1 MSKLIEQLREKR
13 NLTDEQLKELIETDG
28 YDKELFASAVDIREK
43 AYGRDVYIRGL
54 IEISSYCKNDCY
66 YCGIRRSNEKAQR
79 YRLSEEEILE
89 CCVTGYDL
97 GFRTFVLQGGED
109 PYFTDERICDI
120 VGKIKKRF
128 PDCAVTLSLGEK
140 SRESY
145 QKYFDAGADRYLL
158 RHETAGAEHYRKLHP
173 AELLQEKR
181 MQCLRD
187 LKEIG
192 YQVGSGFMV
201 GSPYQKTEDLIW
213 RSALLTGAAAGH
225 DRDRSFYYP
234 SGYAVSGVSQRRTD
248 SLPADGG
255 DFKTSVSGGAFACD
269 DSAGYDP
276 SKRA

>member
-1 MSKLIEQLREKR
+1 MQIHSRNGVMEYNMSKLIEQLREKR

-120 VGKIKKRF
+120 VGKIKKGL
-128 PDCAVTLSLGEK
+128 C
-140 SRESY
+140 
-145 QKYFDAGADRYLL
+145 
-158 RHETAGAEHYRKLHP
+158 
-173 AELLQEKR
+173 
-181 MQCLRD
+181 
-187 LKEIG
+187 
-192 YQVGSGFMV
+192 
-201 GSPYQKTEDLIW
+201 
-213 RSALLTGAAAGH
+213 
-225 DRDRSFYYP
+225 
-234 SGYAVSGVSQRRTD
+234 
-248 SLPADGG
+248 G
-255 DFKTSVSGGAFACD
+255 DAFA
-269 DSAGYDP
+269 GRKVP
-276 SKRA
+276 GKLSKVF

>member
-120 VGKIKKRF
+120 VGK
-128 PDCAVTLSLGEK
+128 
-140 SRESY
+140 
-145 QKYFDAGADRYLL
+145 
-158 RHETAGAEHYRKLHP
+158 
-173 AELLQEKR
+173 
-181 MQCLRD
+181 
-187 LKEIG
+187 
-192 YQVGSGFMV
+192 
-201 GSPYQKTEDLIW
+201 
-213 RSALLTGAAAGH
+213 
-225 DRDRSFYYP
+225 
-234 SGYAVSGVSQRRTD
+234 
-248 SLPADGG
+248 
-255 DFKTSVSGGAFACD
+255 
-269 DSAGYDP
+269 
-276 SKRA
+276 